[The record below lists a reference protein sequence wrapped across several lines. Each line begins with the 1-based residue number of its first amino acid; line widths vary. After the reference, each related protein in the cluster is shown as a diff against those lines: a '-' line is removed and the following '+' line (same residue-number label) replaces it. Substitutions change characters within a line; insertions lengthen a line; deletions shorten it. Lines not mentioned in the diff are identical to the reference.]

1 VQTEYS
7 SQLDKF
13 RKFNIWELNQYR
25 KKSSAERLQ
34 EFADLFEL
42 TFYMNSTVRESEQ
55 HRHLESLVRVQKA
68 LNEKRGQRPA

>member
-1 VQTEYS
+1 MQTEYS

-42 TFYMNSTVRESEQ
+42 TYHMDSAVREREH
-55 HRHLESLVRVQKA
+55 HRHLESLVWVQRLIKDRSTTG
-68 LNEKRGQRPA
+68 E

>member
-1 VQTEYS
+1 MQTEYS

-42 TFYMNSTVRESEQ
+42 TFYMNSAVRERE
-55 HRHLESLVRVQKA
+55 HDRHLESLVWVQRLIKDRSTTG
-68 LNEKRGQRPA
+68 E